1 MHPAVP
7 QVMFGLLCIVA
18 GILVVKALGND
29 LGYIVFVLGIDIAI
43 RGGIILSKGGEKELG
58 N

>member
-1 MHPAVP
+1 MHPGVP
-7 QVMFGLLCIVA
+7 QIMLGTVLVLG

-29 LGYIVFVLGIDIAI
+29 LGYLVFFLGIALGCA
-43 RGGIILSKGGEKELG
+43 GGISLSQSGAKEIG

>member
-1 MHPAVP
+1 MHPGVLKIMA
-7 QVMFGLLCIVA
+7 GLALIIG

-29 LGYIVFVLGIDIAI
+29 LGYLVFFGGCATAIA
-43 RGGIILSKGGEKELG
+43 GGISLSQSGAKEIG